1 MFQTCEKKIV
11 HFGFKLVGINY
22 QFCIDLVTL
31 HENLCDGEKWNFF
44 FIYTGFRYIENLIFR
59 IFFFVKELNWI

>member
-1 MFQTCEKKIV
+1 MVTITQNVSDIHAKNGEKKIF

-31 HENLCDGEKWNFF
+31 HENLCDGEEWKIIFL
-44 FIYTGFRYIENLIFR
+44 YTGFGYIKFNF
-59 IFFFVKELNWI
+59 